1 MVASREVCEFS
12 LPLCHHHLI
21 FTNIFCLVM
30 IATEEEMKSAKLP
43 LEDRDYCAHI
53 ALKVFQ
59 CRKEVWPWAYKCTPE
74 KHEYLNCQYEE

>member
-1 MVASREVCEFS
+1 
-12 LPLCHHHLI
+12 
-21 FTNIFCLVM
+21 M